1 MKLNL
6 KPKLEYKDLKL
17 IAFIVIA
24 IGVLVRVVN
33 FGKMPLGFNQDEA
46 FAAYEAFS
54 LINYGVDSAGNP
66 FPTYFVS
73 WGSGM
78 NVLESYLSIPFML
91 IFGYSEVVFRLPS
104 LICAI
109 ITLPVFWL
117 TLKRLFNNQVAI
129 IGLFLLSISPWHIML
144 SRWALESNLAP
155 SFLLFGLYFLVKSID
170 KNACLLLSALFFGLS
185 LYAYSVVWIY
195 LPVMLLVFGIYYIVK
210 LKGKIQ
216 IKYLISAIIILFIFA
231 LPHFL
236 FLLIN
241 SGVIPE
247 IKTSFFTIPKLVYM
261 RGSEISL
268 SNIFKLDSWKNLFN
282 ILILQNDSL
291 KTNCTAEFGLFY
303 HISLPFLLLG
313 FVAACIKLKNDIK
326 AKVFSGAYFIL
337 GGFMVY
343 FIISLCLFNLNI
355 NKSNGM
361 HLFTLSII
369 AFGIYKAV
377 NFIKAKKIAIV
388 TVSLAFLICF
398 GFFVNHYFGSGG
410 KQISEHYSMGLGDAV
425 ELVKEKG
432 CGQIAV
438 DRSVY
443 HSQILFYD
451 KTNQKVFE
459 NTVEYEVYP
468 HPYLSATSFGKYTFI
483 YEYNHL
489 ENFDAYIFPVSH
501 LYFFSE
507 EDFEITVFEKYAVAI
522 AK

>member
-1 MKLNL
+1 MELNL
-6 KPKLEYKDLKL
+6 KPKFEHKDSKL
-17 IAFIVIA
+17 IAFIIIA
-24 IGVLVRVVN
+24 IGVLVRVIN

-78 NVLESYLSIPFML
+78 NVLESYLAIPFML
-91 IFGYSEVVFRLPS
+91 IFGYSEVAFRLPS
-104 LICAI
+104 LISAI

-117 TLKRLFNNQVAI
+117 LLKRLFNNTVAI
-129 IGLFLLSISPWHIML
+129 IGLFILSISPWHIML

-155 SFLLFGLYFLVKSID
+155 SFLLFGLYFLIKSID

-195 LPVMLLVFGIYYIVK
+195 LPLMLLAFGIYYIIKVRGS
-210 LKGKIQ
+210 LKIG
-216 IKYLISAIIILFIFA
+216 YLIAAILILFVFA

-247 IKTSFFTIPKLVYM
+247 IKTTFFTIPKLVYM
-261 RGSEISL
+261 RGAEISL
-268 SNIFKLDSWKNLFN
+268 SNIFKGESLKNLFN
-282 ILILQNDSL
+282 VLILQNDSL
-291 KTNCTAEFGLFY
+291 KTNCIAEFGLFY

-313 FVAACIKLKNDIK
+313 FVTLCIKLKNDIK
-326 AKVFSGAYFIL
+326 EKAFSGAYFIL
-337 GGFMVY
+337 GGFAVC
-343 FIISLCLFNLNI
+343 FIVSLCLFNLNI
-355 NKSNGM
+355 NKSNSM

-369 AFGIYKAV
+369 AFGIYKTV
-377 NFIKAKKIAIV
+377 DFVKAKRLAVV
-388 TVSLAFLICF
+388 TLSLTFLICF
-398 GFFVNHYFGSGG
+398 GFFVNSYFGSGG
-410 KQISEHYSMGLGDAV
+410 KEISQHYSMDLGDAV
-425 ELVKEKG
+425 ELVKEKN

-438 DRSVY
+438 DRSVF

-451 KTNQKVFE
+451 KTEQKVFE

-468 HPYLSATSFGKYTFI
+468 HPYLSATSFGRYTFI

-489 ENFDAYIFPVSH
+489 KNFDAYIFPVSH
-501 LYFFSE
+501 LSFFSE